1 MSVKI
6 YRHSGAHAI
15 FIEDSNGVQ
24 FLNSLQ
30 ASVDNGT
37 CSVTDL
43 AKNIQLVS
51 DTPYGDFLD
60 ENGATYGSTSTEVC
74 DALNAM
80 FQDAGT
86 PTSSPPVITSSLAV
100 SLVEGETLNYELTA
114 TNGVAYEWDLSNV
127 SSVVTLEGNNRKLI
141 GGASLTAGTY
151 NIPVKA
157 INYNGVDTETI
168 VLTVSSPP
176 FANTKSVKF
185 ESLDFLSAT
194 ASLLDGTLGRVGN
207 GAGSGD
213 AWTISF
219 WIKPTSATSGRV
231 LFYYGSSDVTNGG
244 FVEVRLTSANKMR
257 LQYGSNNSHVK
268 ILAPNALTADAWQ
281 HIVMTYDGGTT
292 GASSADISDYYSRF
306 EIYIDGVA
314 QTPNTSH
321 LNYGW
326 SGAIS
331 GQNLRVGKL
340 DSGNT
345 LSGEKIDELA
355 IWNSDETANVS
366 SIYNS
371 GTPFDLS
378 TLTSDPLHW
387 WRLGDG
393 DTFPTL
399 TDSGSAANCDFTM
412 NNMTSASIVS
422 DVPN

>member
-15 FIEDSNGVQ
+15 FIEDANGVQ

-37 CSVTDL
+37 CSITDL
-43 AKNIQLVS
+43 AKNIELVS
-51 DTPYGDFLD
+51 DTPYGDFVD
-60 ENGATYGSTSTEVC
+60 ENDAVYGNTSVEVC

-80 FQDAGT
+80 FQNSGT
-86 PTSSPPVITSSLAV
+86 PTASLPDITSPLTI
-100 SLVEGETLNYELTA
+100 SLVQGETLNYELIA
-114 TNGVAYEWDLSNV
+114 TNGVAYEWDFSNV
-127 SSVVTLEGNNRKLI
+127 SSVANVEGNTRKII
-141 GGASLTAGTY
+141 GGAGLAVGTY

-157 INYNGVDTETI
+157 INYNGEDSETI
-168 VLTVSSPP
+168 VLTVSTPS

-219 WIKPTSATSGRV
+219 WVKPTSATSGRV

-257 LQYGSNNSHVK
+257 LQYGSDNSHIK

-331 GQNLRVGKL
+331 GQNLHVGKL
-340 DSGNT
+340 VSGNT

-378 TLTSDPLHW
+378 TLTNDPLHW
-387 WRLGDG
+387 WRMGDG
-393 DTFPTL
+393 DTYPTL
-399 TDSGSAANCDFTM
+399 QDSGSAANCDFTM
-412 NNMTSASIVS
+412 SNMTAANIVS
-422 DVPN
+422 DIPT

>member
-30 ASVDNGT
+30 ASIENGT
-37 CSVTDL
+37 CSIRDL
-43 AKNIQLVS
+43 AKGIDLVS
-51 DTPYGDFLD
+51 DTPYDDFLD
-60 ENGATYGSTSTEVC
+60 EDGGTYGNTSTEVC
-74 DALNAM
+74 DALNTM

-86 PTSSPPVITSSLAV
+86 STSNLPVITSSLTIA
-100 SLVEGETLNYELTA
+100 LVEGETLNYELTA

-127 SSVVTLEGNNRKLI
+127 SSVTTIEGNNRKII
-141 GGASLTAGTY
+141 GGASLAAGTY
-151 NIPVKA
+151 NIPVTA

-194 ASLLDGTLGRVGN
+194 ASLLDGTLGRLAN

-219 WIKPTSATSGRV
+219 WLKPTSATTGRV

-244 FVEVRLTSANKMR
+244 FVEVRLTSANKLR
-257 LQYGSNNSHVK
+257 LQYGSNGNHIK
-268 ILAPNALTADAWQ
+268 ILAPNAVTANAWQ
-281 HIVMTYDGGTT
+281 HIVITYDGGTT
-292 GASSADISDYYSRF
+292 GASSGDISDYYSRF
-306 EIYIDGVA
+306 ALYIDAVA
-314 QTPNTSH
+314 QTTNNSH

-331 GQNLRVGKL
+331 GQNLKVGKL
-340 DSGNT
+340 VSGNT

-355 IWNSDETANVS
+355 IWNSDETANIS

-371 GTPFDLS
+371 GAPFDLS

-387 WRLGDG
+387 WRMGDG

-399 TDSGSAANCDFTM
+399 TDSGSAANCNFTM
-412 NNMTSASIVS
+412 NNMTAASIVS

>member
-1 MSVKI
+1 
-6 YRHSGAHAI
+6 
-15 FIEDSNGVQ
+15 VQ

-37 CSVTDL
+37 CSITDL
-43 AKNIQLVS
+43 AKNIELVS
-51 DTPYGDFLD
+51 DTPYGDFVD
-60 ENGATYGSTSTEVC
+60 ENDAVYGNTSVEVC

-80 FQDAGT
+80 FQNSGT
-86 PTSSPPVITSSLAV
+86 PTASLPDITSPLTI
-100 SLVEGETLNYELTA
+100 SLVQGETLNYELIA
-114 TNGVAYEWDLSNV
+114 TNGVAYEWDFSNV
-127 SSVVTLEGNNRKLI
+127 SSVANVEGNTRKII
-141 GGASLTAGTY
+141 GGAGLAVGTY

-157 INYNGVDTETI
+157 INYNGEDSETI
-168 VLTVSSPP
+168 VLTVSTPS

-219 WIKPTSATSGRV
+219 WVKPTSATSGRV

-257 LQYGSNNSHVK
+257 LQYGSDNSHIK

-331 GQNLRVGKL
+331 GQNLHVGKL
-340 DSGNT
+340 VSGNT

-378 TLTSDPLHW
+378 TLTNDPLHW
-387 WRLGDG
+387 WRMGDG
-393 DTFPTL
+393 DTYPTL
-399 TDSGSAANCDFTM
+399 QDSGSAANCDFTM
-412 NNMTSASIVS
+412 SNMTAANIVS
-422 DVPN
+422 DIPT

>member
-1 MSVKI
+1 MSIKI
-6 YRHSGAHAI
+6 YKHGGAHAI
-15 FIEDSNGVQ
+15 FMEDSNGVQ

-30 ASVDNGT
+30 ASVTNGS

-43 AKNIQLVS
+43 AKGIDLVS
-51 DTPYGDFLD
+51 DTPFGDFLD
-60 ENGATYGSTSTEVC
+60 ADGNTYGTTSTEVC
-74 DALNAM
+74 DALNTM

-86 PTSSPPVITSSLAV
+86 PTSSVPVITSSLTV
-100 SLVEGETLNYELTA
+100 SLVEGETINYELTA

-127 SSVVTLEGNNRKLI
+127 SSVSTIEGNNRKLI
-141 GGASLTAGTY
+141 GGASLAAGTY
-151 NIPVKA
+151 NIPVTA

-176 FANTKSVKF
+176 FANTKSIKF

-194 ASLLDGTLGRVGN
+194 ASLLDGTLGRASN

-219 WIKPTSATSGRV
+219 WIKPSSSTTGRV

-244 FVEVRLTSANKMR
+244 IVEIRLTSSNKLR
-257 LQYGSNNSHVK
+257 LLYGSNNNHIK
-268 ILAPNALTADAWQ
+268 ITSPNAVTADAWQ
-281 HIVMTYDGGTT
+281 HFTITYDGGTT
-292 GASSADISDYYSRF
+292 GASSADISDYQSRF
-306 EIYIDGVA
+306 AIYLDGVA
-314 QTPNTSH
+314 QTTNDSH

-331 GQNLRVGKL
+331 GQNLKVGKL
-340 DSGNT
+340 VSGNT

-378 TLTSDPLHW
+378 TLTNDPMHW
-387 WRLGDG
+387 WRMGDG

-399 TDSGSAANCDFTM
+399 TDSGSAANCNFTM
-412 NNMTSASIVS
+412 NNMTAASIVS